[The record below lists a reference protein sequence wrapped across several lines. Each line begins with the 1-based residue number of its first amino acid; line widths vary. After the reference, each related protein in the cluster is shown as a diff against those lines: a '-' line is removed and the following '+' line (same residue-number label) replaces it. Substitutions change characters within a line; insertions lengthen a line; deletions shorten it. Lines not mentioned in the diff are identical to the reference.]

1 MNLRLPAREFLLLG
15 SCLSLLIS
23 CGSYSAE
30 EESEDVFSQYLSL
43 SLEERQSSE
52 HAVEALQTPDDLE
65 VTLFASE
72 PMVVNPTNLTVD
84 ARGRVWV
91 CESYNYDVPESE
103 QKESGGKISILEDT
117 DRDGVADKKIVFYQG
132 DDVHLALGIAVFGSQ
147 VFVSR
152 SPNLLVFTDENGDDI
167 PDAQDTIFT
176 GMGGPGDHSAHAV
189 VFGPDGKYYFNYGN
203 AGTRVL
209 QKDGT
214 AITDRSGYEINSHG
228 RPFHGGM
235 VFRFD
240 EGGKNLEVLG
250 HNFRNNYEVDI
261 DAFGTLWQSDNDDDG
276 NKGVRINYVM
286 EYGNFGYRDEL
297 TGAFWARP
305 RVGMH
310 DSIPIRHWHQNDPGV
325 VPNMLYTGAGS
336 PAGILVYEGDLL
348 PERFQ
353 NHLIHADAGPN
364 VVRAYIT
371 EKEGAG
377 YRASIQPILHSD
389 HDQWFRPVDVSIAP
403 DGSLFVADWYDPIV
417 GGGAAGDR
425 EKGRIYR
432 VAPKGHKYQP
442 TDTDMTLEIALER
455 IASTNQ
461 SERFEAWQR
470 VHGQMEEANTPL
482 YEIFTDGNNA
492 STRVRA
498 LWLLAKSDAGIQYIR
513 EGLADSNP
521 DIRVAALRMT
531 RQSNM
536 DIIEVL
542 KDMNDESSPE
552 VLREMVI
559 ALRYEEG
566 PEKAA
571 LWSDL
576 ASKYKGDRWY
586 LEALGIG
593 VNEEWDLC
601 FDAWLSKVGA
611 SWDDGT
617 NRDIVWRS
625 RADAA
630 LPLLTDLITDPST
643 SEAERLRYFRAF
655 DFFGPQKNQHLM
667 KLLDTDHAERRDI
680 ILLALQQIDAENIS
694 VSSKIKQALDDVLS
708 KDAPSWEAVDLIK
721 KYQQRDKADWLLAWS
736 ADAGNPYIGLEA
748 MGVLA
753 DPAGF
758 DAFSAIEAKIYGDPD
773 EAEQVIQSMR
783 SSHNGESMT
792 LLKKVVL
799 DEDLEMPVR
808 RAAVEVLGS
817 SWGGEDHLLETVS
830 SSKFPKELKPLAG
843 SILFSVYRQSIRDEA
858 EKYLERPSSGTQKD
872 LPPLRV
878 LVATVGSAEK
888 GANVFTTYCATCH
901 KYGSEGVD
909 FGPALTEISNKMD
922 REGLFRSI
930 IYPSE
935 GVSFGYETI
944 ELTLKD
950 GSKVVGLLANETQT
964 EVQLKLVGDIIQTF
978 AMEDIDSKTVLP
990 QSLMTDLTPV
1000 LTQEELVD
1008 LVAFLSEAQSI

>member
-1 MNLRLPAREFLLLG
+1 MLFFASCLLLLA
-15 SCLSLLIS
+15 SCESNPTVD
-23 CGSYSAE
+23 
-30 EESEDVFSQYLSL
+30 ESEDAIAQYLSL
-43 SLEERQSSE
+43 SLEERQSSK
-52 HAVEALQTPDDLE
+52 HAVEALQTSDDLE
-65 VTLFASE
+65 VSLFASE
-72 PMVVNPTNLTVD
+72 PMVINPTNLTVD

-117 DRDGVADKKIVFYQG
+117 DRDGVADKKTVFYQG
-132 DDVHLALGIAVFGSQ
+132 DDVHLALGIAVLGSK

-152 SPNLLVFTDENGDDI
+152 SPNLLVFTDDDGDDI
-167 PDAQDTIFT
+167 PELKDTIFT
-176 GMGGPGDHSAHAV
+176 GMGGPGDHSAHSV

-203 AGTRVL
+203 AGIRVL
-209 QKDGT
+209 QKDGSP
-214 AITDRSGYEINSHG
+214 IKDRSGYVINSHG

-240 EGGKNLEVLG
+240 EGGENLEVLG

-297 TGAFWARP
+297 TGAFWSRP

-336 PAGILVYEGDLL
+336 PAGILAYEGDLL
-348 PERFQ
+348 PDRFQ

-377 YRASIQPILHSD
+377 YKASIQPILHSD

-432 VAPKGHKYQP
+432 VAPKGHKYEP
-442 TDTDMTLEIALER
+442 TNTDMTLSMAIER
-455 IASTNQ
+455 IGSANQ
-461 SERFEAWQR
+461 SERFDAWQT
-470 VHGQMEEANTPL
+470 VYAQLTEAESSL
-482 YEIFTDGNNA
+482 HELFTKESDA
-492 STRVRA
+492 TARVRA
-498 LWLLAKSDAGIQYIR
+498 LWLLAKSSAATKYIS
-513 EGLADSNP
+513 EGLSDEDP
-521 DIRVAALRMT
+521 DIRVAALRMA
-531 RQSNM
+531 RQSDM
-536 DIIEVL
+536 DIIKVL
-542 KDMNDESSPE
+542 KEMKDESSPE
-552 VLREMVI
+552 VLREMAI
-559 ALRYEEG
+559 ALRYEKG
-566 PEKAA
+566 AEKAA
-571 LWSDL
+571 IWSDL

-593 VNEEWDLC
+593 ANEDWDLC
-601 FDAWLSKVGA
+601 FDAWLSQLGP
-611 SWDDGT
+611 SWNHGT

-625 RADAA
+625 RAEAA
-630 LPLLTDLITDPST
+630 LPLLTDLIEDLST
-643 SEAERLRYFRAF
+643 SPSDRLKYFRAF
-655 DFFGPQKNQHLM
+655 DFFGPEKNPHLI
-667 KLLDTDHAERRDI
+667 KLLDTDHTQRQDI
-680 ILLALQQIDAENIS
+680 ILLALQQIDAENIT
-694 VSSKIKQALDDVLS
+694 VGAGITQALNEVLS
-708 KDAPSWEAVDLIK
+708 KGKPSWEAVDLIK
-721 KYQQRDKADWLLAWS
+721 KYQQKDKVDWLLSWS
-736 ADAGNPYIGLEA
+736 ADAANPDIGLEA
-748 MGVLA
+748 MGVLT

-758 DAFSAIEAKIYGDPD
+758 DAFNAIEERIYNDPD
-773 EAEQVIQSMR
+773 VAVQMIQSMR
-783 SSHNGESMT
+783 SSHDGESMA

-799 DEDLEMPVR
+799 DGNLEMPIR

-817 SWGGEDHLLETVS
+817 SWGGEDHLLETVTS
-830 SSKFPKELKPLAG
+830 SEFPTELKPLAG

-858 EKYLERPSSGTQKD
+858 EKYLERPSSGAQKD

-878 LVATVGSAEK
+878 LVATVGSADK
-888 GANVFTTYCATCH
+888 GADVFTTYCATCH

-930 IYPSE
+930 IYPGE

-978 AMEDIDSKTVLP
+978 ATSDIASKTVLP

-1008 LVAFLSEAQSI
+1008 LVAFLSEAQTI

>member
-1 MNLRLPAREFLLLG
+1 MNFRLPAKNFSFLASCLLLLF
-15 SCLSLLIS
+15 SCESNS
-23 CGSYSAE
+23 SVEKAE
-30 EESEDVFSQYLSL
+30 DAFAQYLSL
-43 SLEERQSSE
+43 SLEERQSSK

-117 DRDGVADKKIVFYQG
+117 NQDGRADKKTVFYQG
-132 DDVHLALGIAVFGSQ
+132 DDVHLALGIAVLGSK

-152 SPNLLVFTDENGDDI
+152 SPNLLVFTDENRDDI
-167 PDAQDTIFT
+167 PESKDTLFT

-209 QKDGT
+209 QKDGSP
-214 AITDRSGYEINSHG
+214 IKDRSGYVINSLG
-228 RPFHGGM
+228 QPFHGGM

-240 EGGKNLEVLG
+240 EGEENLEVLG

-297 TGAFWARP
+297 TGAFWSRP

-336 PAGILVYEGDLL
+336 PAGILAYEGDLL

-353 NHLIHADAGPN
+353 NQLIHADAGPN

-371 EKEGAG
+371 EKDGAG
-377 YRASIQPILHSD
+377 YKASIHPILHSD

-425 EKGRIYR
+425 EKGRVYR
-432 VAPKGHKYQP
+432 VAPQGHKYLP
-442 TDTDMTLEIALER
+442 INTDMTISLALQR
-455 IASTNQ
+455 IGSANQ
-461 SERFEAWQR
+461 SERFDAWQR
-470 VHGQMEEANTPL
+470 VYDQLAEAESLL
-482 YEIFTDGNNA
+482 YEIFTTEIDA
-492 STRVRA
+492 TSRVRA
-498 LWLLAKSDAGIQYIR
+498 LWLLAKSSAGKKYIY
-513 EGLADSNP
+513 EGLADEDP
-521 DIRVAALRMT
+521 DIRVAAVRMV
-531 RQSNM
+531 RQSDM
-536 DIIEVL
+536 DILEVL
-542 KDMNDESSPE
+542 NDMSDESSPE
-552 VLREMVI
+552 VLREMAI
-559 ALRYEEG
+559 ALRYEKG
-566 PEKAA
+566 PSKAA
-571 LWSDL
+571 VWSDL
-576 ASKYKGDRWY
+576 ASKYQGDRWY

-601 FDAWLSKVGA
+601 FDAWLSQVGA
-611 SWDDGT
+611 TWNEGT
-617 NRDIVWRS
+617 NSDIVWRS
-625 RADAA
+625 RAKAA
-630 LPLLTDLITDPST
+630 LPLLTDLITDRST
-643 SEAERLRYFRAF
+643 SESDRLRYFRAF
-655 DFFGPQKNQHLM
+655 DFFGPEKNPHLI
-667 KLLDTDHAERRDI
+667 KLLDTDHARRQDI
-680 ILLALQQIDAENIS
+680 VLLALQQIDAENMTG
-694 VSSKIKQALDDVLS
+694 SSQITKVLNEVLS
-708 KDAPSWEAVDLIK
+708 KDKPSWEAVDLIK
-721 KYQQRDKADWLLAWS
+721 KYQQRDKADWLLSWS
-736 ADAGNPYIGLEA
+736 ADAANPEIGLEA
-748 MGVLA
+748 MSVLV

-758 DAFSAIEAKIYGDPD
+758 NAFNAIEKKIYGDPD
-773 EAEQVIQSMR
+773 AAVQMVQSMR
-783 SSHNGESMT
+783 SSHNGESMA

-799 DEDLEMPVR
+799 DANLEMPVR

-817 SWGGEDHLLETVS
+817 SWGGENHLLETVTS
-830 SSKFPKELKPLAG
+830 SEFPTELKPLAA

-858 EKYLERPSSGTQKD
+858 EKYLERPSSGAQKD

-888 GANVFTTYCATCH
+888 GADVFTTYCATCH
-901 KYGSEGVD
+901 TYGDEGVD
-909 FGPALTEISNKMD
+909 FGPALTDISNKMD

-930 IYPSE
+930 IYPGE

-944 ELTLKD
+944 ELTLQD

-964 EVQLKLVGDIIQTF
+964 EVQLKLVGNIIQTF
-978 AMEDIDSKTVLP
+978 ATSDIASKTVLP

-1008 LVAFLSEAQSI
+1008 LVAFLSEEQSI